1 VPVAIDVLEMQ
12 LLSAVQRLATLQR
25 RAATDQDHA
34 KLLER
39 ALKELEGALEEVRVA
54 QEQIVENRQRM
65 EQLQVELTKQ
75 YQKYWELF
83 DEMPQAYVVTRPD
96 STITEVN
103 RAAAELFNVSQRFLV
118 GKTLS
123 VFICEDRDRFLSESQ
138 RVSREARS
146 QDLAFK
152 LRPRERAPLDVR
164 ARVSGDAASLRW
176 VLRPVAP
183 DTASA
188 AE

>member
-1 VPVAIDVLEMQ
+1 VAIDVLEMQ
-12 LLSAVQRLATLQR
+12 LVSAVQRLATLQR
-25 RAATDQDHA
+25 RAGTDRDPG

-39 ALKELEGALEEVRVA
+39 ALKELEAALEEVRVA
-54 QEQIVENRQRM
+54 QEQIVDNRQRM

-75 YQKYWELF
+75 YEKYWELF

-123 VFICEDRDRFLSESQ
+123 VFVCENRSDFLTESM
-138 RVSREARS
+138 RVAREARS
-146 QDLAFK
+146 QEFGFK
-152 LRPRERAPLDVR
+152 LRPRERAPIDVT
-164 ARVSGDAASLRW
+164 ARVSGDASALRW
-176 VLRPVAP
+176 VLRPSETPVA
-183 DTASA
+183 TTTH
-188 AE
+188 